1 MTFKYKNGTD
11 KTRKGKYYWNILM
24 SRILISIHIVT
35 DEALSHLKMNIV
47 DKKGPTVCL
56 ELCKLYH

>member
-11 KTRKGKYYWNILM
+11 KTRNGKYYWNIQM

-35 DEALSHLKMNIV
+35 DEALSH
-47 DKKGPTVCL
+47 
-56 ELCKLYH
+56 

>member
-24 SRILISIHIVT
+24 SRNLISIHIVT

-47 DKKGPTVCL
+47 DIKGPSVCL
-56 ELCKLYH
+56 KLCKLYH